1 MEGRI
6 KVLYKYFQNGMLLVF
21 DVRQTSAP
29 LHSMTG
35 LSTHPVHTIHSAVD
49 GSGSRKVFS
58 ASSIGPCIWDVDG
71 SADRYALVKVPT
83 QFLLTMVL
91 IVLEMLD
98 LVICSSHVQVCALF
112 SGRIC

>member
-1 MEGRI
+1 
-6 KVLYKYFQNGMLLVF
+6 MLLVF

-71 SADRYALVKVPT
+71 SADRYALVKVQT
-83 QFLLTMVL
+83 QFL
-91 IVLEMLD
+91 IVFEMLD